1 MKIRK
6 KRKKFENFLAITW
19 KICYNPF
26 IVDIFWLY
34 SGKDAFFYMNVLLRI
49 KEQYSA
55 FSKSQRLIADYIL
68 ANYSQAANMTASK
81 LAETVS
87 VSESTVVRFATE
99 LGYLGYPEF
108 TAALLEYLR
117 SESSMLQR
125 MEAVSS
131 ALENQDILTKVMNSD
146 VDNLKTSLQK
156 IDKKEFN
163 GAVDAILKA
172 KNIYIIGFRSSAC
185 LASFLSFY
193 CNLLFSNVRLIQTN
207 SVSEMFEQILK
218 VEEGDVMFGIS
229 FPRYSRRTVKAMEF
243 AKSKGATIIAL
254 TDSEKSPIAPFSD
267 FLLTATSEMV
277 SCVDSLVAPFS
288 VLNAFIVSLVL
299 KKQNEVASAFE
310 ELENIW
316 AEYEVYDKLE
326 LPGDSSPHL

>member
-1 MKIRK
+1 
-6 KRKKFENFLAITW
+6 
-19 KICYNPF
+19 
-26 IVDIFWLY
+26 
-34 SGKDAFFYMNVLLRI
+34 MNVLVRI
-49 KEQYSA
+49 KEQYPA

-68 ANYSQAANMTASK
+68 KNYSQAANMTASK

-99 LGYLGYPEF
+99 LGYLGYPEL

-117 SESSMLQR
+117 SESSMLR
-125 MEAVSS
+125 RVEAISS
-131 ALENQDILTKVMNSD
+131 ALENQDILTKVVNSD
-146 VDNLKTSLQK
+146 IDNLKTSLQK
-156 IDKKEFN
+156 MDKKEFSN
-163 GAVDAILKA
+163 AIDAVIQA

-207 SVSEMFEQILK
+207 SVSELFEQILR
-218 VEEGDVMFGIS
+218 VEKGDVMFGIS

-267 FLLTATSEMV
+267 YLLTAKSEMV

-299 KKQNEVASAFE
+299 KKQSEVASAFE
-310 ELENIW
+310 ELESIW
-316 AEYEVYDKLE
+316 EEYEVYDKLE
-326 LPGDSSPHL
+326 LPTDSSPHL

>member
-1 MKIRK
+1 
-6 KRKKFENFLAITW
+6 
-19 KICYNPF
+19 
-26 IVDIFWLY
+26 
-34 SGKDAFFYMNVLLRI
+34 MNVLARI
-49 KEQYSA
+49 KEQYPA
-55 FSKSQRLIADYIL
+55 FSKSQRRIADYIT

-108 TAALLEYLR
+108 IASLMEYVR
-117 SESSMLQR
+117 SESSMLER
-125 MEAVSS
+125 MEAISQT
-131 ALENQDILTKVMNSD
+131 LENQDILTTVIHSD
-146 VDNLKTSLQK
+146 AENLKTTLSK
-156 IDKKEFN
+156 IDKNGFN
-163 GAVDAILKA
+163 DAVDALLKA

-243 AKSKGATIIAL
+243 AKSRGATIVAL

-267 FLLTATSEMV
+267 CLMTAKSEMV

-299 KKQNEVASAFE
+299 KKQSEVASAFE
-310 ELENIW
+310 ELESIW
-316 AEYEVYDKLE
+316 EEYEVYDKLE
-326 LPGDSSPHL
+326 LQSDSSPHL

>member
-1 MKIRK
+1 
-6 KRKKFENFLAITW
+6 
-19 KICYNPF
+19 
-26 IVDIFWLY
+26 
-34 SGKDAFFYMNVLLRI
+34 MNVLVRM
-49 KEQYSA
+49 KEQYPA

-68 ANYSQAANMTASK
+68 KNYSQAANMTASK

-99 LGYLGYPEF
+99 LGYLGYPEL

-117 SESSMLQR
+117 SESSMLR
-125 MEAVSS
+125 RVEAISS
-131 ALENQDILTKVMNSD
+131 ALENQDILTKVVNSD
-146 VDNLKTSLQK
+146 IDNLKTSLQK
-156 IDKKEFN
+156 MDKKEFSN
-163 GAVDAILKA
+163 AIDAVIQA

-207 SVSEMFEQILK
+207 SVSELFEQILR
-218 VEEGDVMFGIS
+218 VEKGDVMFGIS

-267 FLLTATSEMV
+267 YLLTAKSEMV

-299 KKQNEVASAFE
+299 KKQSEVASAFE
-310 ELENIW
+310 ELESIW
-316 AEYEVYDKLE
+316 EEYEVYDKLE
-326 LPGDSSPHL
+326 LPTDSSPHL

>member
-1 MKIRK
+1 
-6 KRKKFENFLAITW
+6 
-19 KICYNPF
+19 
-26 IVDIFWLY
+26 
-34 SGKDAFFYMNVLLRI
+34 MNVLVRM
-49 KEQYSA
+49 KEQYPA

-68 ANYSQAANMTASK
+68 NNYSQAANMTASK

-99 LGYLGYPEF
+99 LGYLGYPEL

-117 SESSMLQR
+117 SESSMLR
-125 MEAVSS
+125 RVEAISS
-131 ALENQDILTKVMNSD
+131 ALENQDILTKVVNSD
-146 VDNLKTSLQK
+146 IDNLKTSLQK
-156 IDKKEFN
+156 MDKKEFSN
-163 GAVDAILKA
+163 AIDAVIQA

-207 SVSEMFEQILK
+207 SVSELFEQILR
-218 VEEGDVMFGIS
+218 VEKGDVMFGIS

-267 FLLTATSEMV
+267 YLLTAKSEMV

-299 KKQNEVASAFE
+299 KKQSEVASAFE
-310 ELENIW
+310 ELESIW
-316 AEYEVYDKLE
+316 EEYEVYDKLE
-326 LPGDSSPHL
+326 LPTDSSPHL